1 MQSLEAACE
10 EGEHTYKKA
19 KISRSSL
26 PAPRPQEIEQTEVL
40 TTKKTFC
47 IHTKLKELHIEECAK
62 DPNQNSTGLK
72 RNSLLLEKLVA
83 QERLNTVI
91 VNLYPGNKGFSLA
104 FRVCPRTDNSDMGLS
119 VFDDTANMLETRQW
133 PYEEDEM
140 LRCIDNEEL
149 PAYFL
154 DLFDKDFSFLF
165 YSGCIIAEV
174 RDYRQSYP
182 HFKCD
187 IHHVLLKPSLQSVLA
202 DIHSITEDK
211 VDWGTEEKQQ
221 LESQILIA
229 KNPTLCLDPDPSVC
243 TMQSNLNYSRQLLNT
258 HRLRRYARKFSQ
270 VTVNRKR
277 KLDQFT
283 HRPGLELYDYIT
295 RLRARSKT
303 GVALSS
309 ANSKVAKK
317 IHDDIKPI
325 PVPNLDVQLLNP
337 PSQGVVINEFKAYER
352 PKETSDCLPQLI
364 EEYVLETDMPSKEKG
379 KSRVYHIKLSIL
391 QRPSNS
397 EYLGELYLDRDHK
410 KDEKNGVACRFSLGT
425 RAHANQYIKQFTEI
439 FTEGGRKSVRIK
451 YGLSQGY
458 RERIALAQAQ
468 AQMQSQ
474 NTVQVNLA
482 QQQLA
487 HLGQNIQ
494 SPPCVMPLVN
504 GTVGAGITLVQPNQ
518 NVQNSSVPILQTQ
531 VQSNQA
537 KLSNSEIEINALAT
551 KLMNSAQ
558 QFQAAANAKQQQQQQ
573 QQKLASVSNN
583 AAIIN
588 LLNSSPASNINS
600 DASAAVVNAINNTA
614 SVSLLPHQMQTI
626 NQKLIGRKMTLSNVS
641 NARVLNNSNL
651 ITVNNNN
658 NRMTLSD
665 LSSHLTAVT
674 QTHTVT
680 LTTANANFAQTNY
693 SNVPI
698 KQVVNQRVLTT
709 PNANDNKSAL
719 SALLVGTPAA
729 DRPDIVGPN
738 TSSLLLEKLA
748 CSSGTTPIPTQSPT
762 NFIQSPKAQYT
773 VQSPKSVISPLSSPP
788 PQNTGTIN
796 VQSLN
801 FTPIQNISGLQNVQV
816 QLPGFSQPISL
827 SLNVSSAG
835 TIQGHPTSIIVS
847 LPVTTATATA
857 TSITQQ
863 ATTTLV
869 TSVTSPTVVLTNA
882 GAGNLAQLVSSGV
895 KGINQQNLRAT
906 GPTGVTL
913 SQAGQQFQLLTPLQ
927 RPRMQQTGIQ
937 QNITARG
944 VQRTPITIKM
954 ATPNATAAQVTLPTN
969 TSMSSLSNQ
978 QLQFTLQKQAQLQ
991 QYQQLCMN
999 QQKNITQNITAKVR
1013 RRSNASDPQP

>member
-10 EGEHTYKKA
+10 EGEHTFKKA

-26 PAPRPQEIEQTEVL
+26 PAPRPQESEQTEAL

-47 IHTKLKELHIEECAK
+47 IHTKLKELHIEECTK
-62 DPNQNSTGLK
+62 DYNQSSSGLK

-91 VNLYPGNKGFSLA
+91 LNLYPGNKGYSLA
-104 FRVCPRTDNSDMGLS
+104 FRSTPRSESPEMGLS

-149 PAYFL
+149 PSFFI
-154 DLFDKDFSFLF
+154 DLFDANFSFLF

-187 IHHVLLKPSLQSVLA
+187 IHHVLLKPTLQTILS

-211 VDWGTEEKQQ
+211 VDWGTDEKQQ
-221 LESQILIA
+221 LESQLLIA
-229 KNPTLCLDPDPSVC
+229 KHPTLCLDANPLVGEIQC
-243 TMQSNLNYSRQLLNT
+243 KLNHTRQLLNT

-295 RLRARSKT
+295 RLRSRSKSSS
-303 GVALSS
+303 VPLSS
-309 ANSKVAKK
+309 VNSKIAKK
-317 IHDDIKPI
+317 VHDDIRPI
-325 PVPNLDVQLLNP
+325 PVPNLDVPLLNP
-337 PSQGVVINEFKAYER
+337 PSQGVLINEFKAYER

-410 KDEKNGVACRFSLGT
+410 KGERNGVACRFSLGT
-425 RAHANQYIKQFTEI
+425 RAHANRYIQQFTEI

-474 NTVQVNLA
+474 HTVQVNLP
-482 QQQLA
+482 QQQLT
-487 HLGQNIQ
+487 HLGQNLQ

-504 GTVGAGITLVQPNQ
+504 GTVGSGVTLVQQNQ
-518 NVQNSSVPILQTQ
+518 NVQNSSVPILTQ
-531 VQSNQA
+531 VQTGQT
-537 KLSNSEIEINALAT
+537 KLTSSEIEINALAT

-573 QQKLASVSNN
+573 QQQKLASVTNN

-588 LLNSSPASNINS
+588 LLNSSPASNVNS
-600 DASAAVVNAINNTA
+600 DASAAVVNAINNTT

-626 NQKLIGRKMTLSNVS
+626 NQKLIGRKMTLSNVP

-665 LSSHLTAVT
+665 LSSHLTPVT
-674 QTHTVT
+674 QAHTVT
-680 LTTANANFAQTNY
+680 LTTANTNFVQTNY

-698 KQVVNQRVLTT
+698 KTVVNQRVLT
-709 PNANDNKSAL
+709 PNTNDNKSAL

-748 CSSGTTPIPTQSPT
+748 GSSATTPVPTPSPT
-762 NFIQSPKAQYT
+762 NFIQSPKTQYT

-788 PQNTGTIN
+788 PQSTGTIN
-796 VQSLN
+796 VQGLN
-801 FTPIQNISGLQNVQV
+801 FTPIQNISGLQNVQL

-827 SLNVSSAG
+827 PLNVSSAG

-863 ATTTLV
+863 AATTLV

-882 GAGNLAQLVSSGV
+882 GAGNLAQLVTSSV
-895 KGINQQNLRAT
+895 KGLSQQSLRAA
-906 GPTGVTL
+906 GPAGVTL
-913 SQAGQQFQLLTPLQ
+913 SQGGQFQLLTPVQ
-927 RPRMQQTGIQ
+927 RPRMQQSGIQ
-937 QNITARG
+937 QSIARG

-954 ATPNATAAQVTLPTN
+954 AIPNATAAQVTLPPN
-969 TSMSSLSNQ
+969 SSMSSLSNQ

-991 QYQQLCMN
+991 QYQQLCLN
-999 QQKNITQNITAKVR
+999 QQQKNITQNITAKVR

>member
-10 EGEHTYKKA
+10 EGEHSYKKA

-26 PAPRPQEIEQTEVL
+26 PAPRPQESEQTEAL
-40 TTKKTFC
+40 TSKKPFC
-47 IHTKLKELHIEECAK
+47 IHTRLRELHIEECAK

-104 FRVCPRTDNSDMGLS
+104 FRVSPRADTSDMGLS

-140 LRCIDNEEL
+140 LRSIDNEEL

-154 DLFDKDFSFLF
+154 DLLDEDFSFLF

-202 DIHSITEDK
+202 DIYSITEDK

-229 KNPTLCLDPDPSVC
+229 KNPTLCLDPNPSVGAAQC
-243 TMQSNLNYSRQLLNT
+243 KLNYSRQLLNT

-295 RLRARSKT
+295 RLRNRSKA
-303 GVALSS
+303 GAPLST
-309 ANSKVAKK
+309 ANSKIAKK
-317 IHDDIKPI
+317 VQEEIKPI
-325 PVPNLDVQLLNP
+325 PVPNLDVPLLSP
-337 PSQGVVINEFKAYER
+337 PSQGVIINEFKAYER

-410 KDEKNGVACRFSLGT
+410 KGEKNGVACRFSLGT

-474 NTVQVNLA
+474 HTVQVSLA

-487 HLGQNIQ
+487 HLGQNLQ

-504 GTVGAGITLVQPNQ
+504 GTVGTGITLVQQNQ
-518 NVQNSSVPILQTQ
+518 NIQNSSVPILQTQ
-531 VQSNQA
+531 VQTNQT

-558 QFQAAANAKQQQQQQ
+558 QFQAAANAKQQQQQ
-573 QQKLASVSNN
+573 KLASVSSN

-588 LLNSSPASNINS
+588 LLNSSPASNVNS

-626 NQKLIGRKMTLSNVS
+626 NQKLIGRKMTLSNVP

-658 NRMTLSD
+658 NNRMTLSD
-665 LSSHLTAVT
+665 LSSHLTPVT

-698 KQVVNQRVLTT
+698 KQVVNQRVLAT
-709 PNANDNKSAL
+709 PNANENKSAL

-748 CSSGTTPIPTQSPT
+748 GSSGTTPLPTQSPT

-863 ATTTLV
+863 AATTLV

-882 GAGNLAQLVSSGV
+882 TAGNLAQLVSSGV
-895 KGINQQNLRAT
+895 KGINQQNIRAT

-913 SQAGQQFQLLTPLQ
+913 SQGGQQFQLLTPLQ

-937 QNITARG
+937 QNIAARG

-999 QQKNITQNITAKVR
+999 QQQKNITQNITAKVR
-1013 RRSNASDPQP
+1013 RRSNTSDPQP